1 MGVGRGAVS
10 SLGCESK
17 LNSLFALLLCYSAE
31 EGYFLF
37 IGGLP
42 GVITLE
48 RALEM
53 CFDVHI
59 ECLRL

>member
-1 MGVGRGAVS
+1 MRGAVS
-10 SLGCESK
+10 SLGCEAK

-42 GVITLE
+42 CIVTLE
-48 RALEM
+48 CALEM
-53 CFDVHI
+53 CFDIDI